1 MPLPMPMSGM
11 QAGQFWRFS
20 GHAQNQEEM
29 SEWLIVKQPSLL
41 EQLDSSAASFLRCQ
55 SIVRDSGLILLG
67 KEFFDLRVDAHCF
80 DHSKRCML

>member
-1 MPLPMPMSGM
+1 MPLPMPMSGT
-11 QAGQFWRFS
+11 QAGQIWRFS
-20 GHAQNQEEM
+20 GHAQNPEEM

-55 SIVRDSGLILLG
+55 SIVRDSGLIG
-67 KEFFDLRVDAHCF
+67 KECFDLRVDAHCF

>member
-1 MPLPMPMSGM
+1 MPLPMPMSGT
-11 QAGQFWRFS
+11 QAGQIWRFS

-67 KEFFDLRVDAHCF
+67 KKFFDLRVDAHCF